1 MQTKLT
7 LRLEAALIRRA
18 KARARTRGT
27 SLSTMVADWFAALD
41 EVPAE
46 SADLP
51 PKTSALLGALRGRKV
66 RRQDWGDHLERK
78 YLK

>member
-41 EVPAE
+41 EVPSE

-51 PKTSALLGALRGRKV
+51 PKTRALLGALRGRKV
-66 RRQDWGDHLERK
+66 GRQDWGDHLERK
-78 YLK
+78 YLR